1 MATLGALW
9 SQQLGFA
16 ITTTA
21 GTTYTH
27 GLGYTPTV
35 IIITKNG
42 SPAPA
47 AASPWCPG
55 YTVQTSQTVLIIGD
69 GSQPA
74 NSQVDVTVGS
84 FHSLIK

>member
-35 IIITKNG
+35 IILTKNG
-42 SPAPA
+42 SPAPV
-47 AASPWCPG
+47 AASPWAPN
-55 YTVQTSQTVLIIGD
+55 YTAANTSTVLITGD
-69 GSQPA
+69 GSSGA
-74 NSQVDVTVGS
+74 NWQCDVTVGS